1 MTFAHPVL
9 LLLAVL
15 APASVWGLHVHARR
29 ARRRALARLGTP
41 EVVGGLLQGRVSHRG
56 RTAVIA
62 TALGLVGV
70 ALAGPRLP
78 GASREV
84 EAKGLD
90 LVVALDVSQ
99 SMLAEDVAP
108 SRLARAKAEIKRLV
122 EALPG
127 DRIGLVLFAGDAF
140 IQSPL
145 TTDHAAIRL
154 FLDAAAPEMMP
165 TQGTDFEAAISA
177 ALDTFGPPTGSGP
190 GAPSP
195 AARVLLLVSDGER
208 HVGDTDGLVAQ
219 AREAQVLVFTA
230 GVGEAS
236 GATIPVFENGRRVGE
251 KVDPETGEPIVTRL
265 EPAALQALAAPEGYF
280 QIDRTESNLGALPGR
295 LAGLARST
303 LSVEDSTTFTE
314 LYAYPLAVALL
325 LLLLEPLLGRL
336 PQSHNRQP
344 RRQQRRPDSGIDS
357 AAPRQKIPATA
368 GATVVLTALV
378 LAGCGRATL
387 DGRAGNEALEKGRPG
402 EALGRYVRGL
412 NETDSTD
419 YDLRFR
425 LQNNA
430 ALAELARDSAR
441 AALAYADAAARDASS
456 PDAESRARYHGGI
469 AAAVAG
475 EADEAMARFR
485 RALML
490 DPHALDAAYNCEV
503 VARRKQAAGGNDRG
517 DGDAPPNQS
526 DGGGESQTE
535 QAEAPQASPT
545 ANETAPQPDPFKAP
559 PRISQAEAER
569 LLDALASEEAGL
581 VRRTVR
587 GNPATARPTKD
598 W

>member
-1 MTFAHPVL
+1 MTFAHPGV

-15 APASVWGLHVHARR
+15 APACVWGLHVHARQTR
-29 ARRRALARLGTP
+29 WLALARLGTP
-41 EVVGGLLQGRVSHRG
+41 EVVNGLLRG
-56 RTAVIA
+56 RSSSRRSTSMIA
-62 TALGLVGV
+62 TAFWLVGI

-108 SRLARAKAEIKRLV
+108 SRLARARAEIKRLID
-122 EALPG
+122 ALPG

-177 ALDTFGPPTGSGP
+177 ALDTFGPPGVSD
-190 GAPSP
+190 AAP

-208 HVGDTDGLVAQ
+208 HVGDTDRLVAQ
-219 AREAQVLVFTA
+219 AREAQVLVFTT
-230 GVGEAS
+230 GVGEAA
-236 GATIPVFENGRRVGE
+236 GATIPVYENGRRVGE
-251 KVDPETGEPIVTRL
+251 KVDPETGEPVVTRL
-265 EPAALQALAAPEGYF
+265 EPAALRALAAPEGYF
-280 QIDRTESNLGALPGR
+280 QIDHTESNLGALPGR

-490 DPHALDAAYNCEV
+490 DPHALDAAYNWEV